1 VTLYLDE
8 DLSPRVAELLRQRG
22 LDAVRAHEAGQAGR
36 LDLEHL
42 RFATREERCLVT
54 RNLADFVEIVR
65 DLVNRQE
72 SHAGIILV
80 PASFRGN
87 EFAILAE
94 AIAQQATAYPG
105 GLADQVLFLRR
116 PPR

>member
-8 DLSPRVAELLRQRG
+8 GLSPRVAELLRQRG

-36 LDLEHL
+36 LDLEQL

-87 EFAILAE
+87 EFAILVE

>member
-1 VTLYLDE
+1 VRLYFDE

-22 LDAVRAHEAGQAGR
+22 LDAISAHEAGRAGD
-36 LDLEHL
+36 LDFEQL
-42 RFATREERCLVT
+42 RFATLEGRCLVT
-54 RNLADFVEIVR
+54 RNTADFVEIVR

-94 AIAQQATAYPG
+94 AIAQQATAYPP

-116 PPR
+116 PRS

>member
-1 VTLYLDE
+1 MKLYLDE

-22 LDAVRAHEAGQAGR
+22 LDAVSAHEAGHAGR
-36 LDLEHL
+36 LDLEQL
-42 RFATREERCLVT
+42 RVATREERCLVT
-54 RNLADFVEIVR
+54 RNVADFVEIVR

-72 SHAGIILV
+72 SHAGIVLI
-80 PASFRGN
+80 PASFRGD

-94 AIAQQATAYPG
+94 AIAQQVLARPG

>member
-1 VTLYLDE
+1 MRLYLDE

-22 LDAVRAHEAGQAGR
+22 LDAVSAHEAGHAGY
-36 LDLEHL
+36 LDFEQL
-42 RFATREERCLVT
+42 RFATHEGRCLIT
-54 RNLADFVEIVR
+54 RNVADFVEIVR

-72 SHAGIILV
+72 SHAGIILA
-80 PASFRGN
+80 PASFRGD

-94 AIAQQATAYPG
+94 AIAQQATAYPA
-105 GLADQVLFLRR
+105 GLAHQVLFLRR

>member
-1 VTLYLDE
+1 MKLYLDE

-22 LDAVRAHEAGQAGR
+22 FDAVSAHESGHAGR
-36 LDLEHL
+36 LDVEQL

-54 RNLADFVEIVR
+54 RNVADFVEIVR

-72 SHAGIILV
+72 SHVGIILV
-80 PASFRGN
+80 PTSFRGN
-87 EFAILAE
+87 EFRHLAE
-94 AIAQQATAYPG
+94 AIAQQATVFPG